1 MTFPALVGWLGMDP
15 NDDRLARAEREL
27 AYCRELEASEAFRW
41 FLGLLEGKRRECIE
55 ALAITEGARM
65 PGPDEVTA
73 IRARLGL
80 LGEAVREKAGDGT
93 CPRVVRW
100 KGVHSKTLG
109 IEPKA

>member
-1 MTFPALVGWLGMDP
+1 MDQ
-15 NDDRLARAEREL
+15 NDARIARAEREL

-41 FLGLLEGKRRECIE
+41 FLGLLEGKRKECIE
-55 ALAITEGARM
+55 ALAITDGARM

-80 LGEAVREKAGDGT
+80 LGETAREKEGRVS
-93 CPRVVRW
+93 CPLVGKWR
-100 KGVHSKTLG
+100 GIHAKTLG